1 MSSYK
6 DLEVWV
12 LAIKIVKY
20 VYKLTEQF
28 PDKERYRLTDQMCR
42 AAVSIPSNIAE
53 GSARKSDKEFMR
65 FIAISLGSLA
75 ELRTQLFI
83 GCELGYTNSKNIAE
97 IEADCDILGKKLQA
111 LYAALSRKDQ

>member
-6 DLEVWV
+6 DLEVWI
-12 LAIKIVKY
+12 LSIKVVKNIY
-20 VYKLTEQF
+20 GLSETF
-28 PDKERYRLTDQMCR
+28 PDKEKYRLIDQICR

-65 FIAISLGSLA
+65 YIAIALGSLA

-83 GCELGYTNSKNIAE
+83 SCELGYVQSASIGE
-97 IEADCDILGKKLQA
+97 IESDCDILGKKLQA
-111 LYAALSRKDQ
+111 LYAALGRKG